1 MFHGLCHL
9 IDSEGCAKNKI
20 CPECDTPFK
29 VKRYKLLGFDILCFL
44 ILNFDIIGS
53 DWVETSPDNSHGR
66 DSVPLSPLLEELQ
79 FPHRSQGAHQE
90 GAPDAPQHRH
100 RRQGGDPGGQILSD
114 QE

>member
-29 VKRYKLLGFDILCFL
+29 VRRNVLLSFL
-44 ILNFDIIGS
+44 VFSYNVSGS
-53 DWVETSPDNSHGR
+53 NWVEASPDNTHWR
-66 DSVPLSPLLEELQ
+66 DTFPLSPLLEELQ

-90 GAPDAPQHRH
+90 GASDAPQH
-100 RRQGGDPGGQILSD
+100 
-114 QE
+114 